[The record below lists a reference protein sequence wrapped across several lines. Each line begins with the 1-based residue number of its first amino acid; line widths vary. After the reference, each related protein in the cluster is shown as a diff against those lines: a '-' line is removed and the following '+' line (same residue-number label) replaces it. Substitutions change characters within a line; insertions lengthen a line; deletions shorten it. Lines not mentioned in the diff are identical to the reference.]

1 MVAIKITDHVEHA
14 SSYEDGQKIF
24 DLLVNEIK
32 SDISVELSFQ
42 GIHAVPS
49 AFINAALV
57 QLIEVVPKEQI
68 FRNLKITNS
77 TKFINE
83 LIKRRFSFVGEG
95 Q

>member
-32 SDISVELSFQ
+32 SDIIVELSFQ

>member
-1 MVAIKITDHVEHA
+1 MVAIKIIDHVAQA

-24 DLLVNEIK
+24 NLIIEEIK
-32 SDISVELSFQ
+32 SDRPVEISFQ

-57 QLIEVVPKEQI
+57 QLIEFVPKEQI
-68 FRNLKITNS
+68 FRNLKISNS

-83 LIKRRFSFVGEG
+83 LIKRRFSFIEDN
-95 Q
+95 